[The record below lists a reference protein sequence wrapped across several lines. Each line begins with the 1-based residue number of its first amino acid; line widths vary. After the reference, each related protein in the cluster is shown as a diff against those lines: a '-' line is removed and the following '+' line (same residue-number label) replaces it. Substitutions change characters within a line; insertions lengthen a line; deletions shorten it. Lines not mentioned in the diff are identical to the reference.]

1 MRSGVGSYVW
11 PNGARY
17 HGEWRNGTMHGVG
30 MLQAQN
36 GASYEVAAWLLQEAL
51 RVLMTMQAAS
61 GASCEAACSVA

>member
-1 MRSGVGSYVW
+1 MGTYVW

-36 GASYEVAAWLLQEAL
+36 GASYEVS
-51 RVLMTMQAAS
+51 RS
-61 GASCEAACSVA
+61 GEFLPHGRQKY